1 MSENL
6 GSRTVMSGSVNQGN
20 GSLSQSLQMMK
31 RQLMTTDELKA
42 MPKGQFI
49 VMKTGCHPMRCRLPL
64 FFKWGVAFEGAYTML
79 EQGARK
85 VEYANRNDLEE
96 SILQYT
102 QTNEEPAGGYPPQA
116 PVKRVVKTD

>member
-1 MSENL
+1 MGENPEIYVKGLL
-6 GSRTVMSGSVNQGN
+6 GSV
-20 GSLSQSLQMMK
+20 SQSLQMMK

-64 FFKWGVAFEGAYTML
+64 FFKWGVAFEEAYSMP

-102 QTNEEPAGGYPPQA
+102 QIDQELAGGYPPQA